1 MLKTSI
7 IIVIALSLTSSIF
20 ATRIIIPAKK
30 NNFNRGVVV
39 QNLLNGI
46 NSENQGLKLSSAYFL
61 GQYKSSEAVIPLLSI
76 LKNDKSEESRIMAAL
91 SLIKIGDLRGIYAI
105 KQAVKFDSSE
115 RVRKLCQVFYS
126 DYLLNKE

>member
-7 IIVIALSLTSSIF
+7 MIVIALSLTSSIF